1 MKCSLGISNFLEEI
15 SSLSYI
21 YVYILCMLSYI
32 YYVCYQL
39 LNYIYIIKQLITYGA
54 WAQIKPK
61 MDICVMYILRG
72 WFCHCYIWQ
81 QEKINLFLFIG
92 VIKQRVGFLSAS
104 ESKYSEC
111 FLFAACDGINFQE
124 HGNTVPLIRNL
135 AKLKVLSPGVK
146 LLRRIR

>member
-1 MKCSLGISNFLEEI
+1 
-15 SSLSYI
+15 
-21 YVYILCMLSYI
+21 
-32 YYVCYQL
+32 
-39 LNYIYIIKQLITYGA
+39 
-54 WAQIKPK
+54 
-61 MDICVMYILRG
+61 
-72 WFCHCYIWQ
+72 
-81 QEKINLFLFIG
+81 
-92 VIKQRVGFLSAS
+92 VGFLSAS